1 MPFLPSLCFYDRMS
15 ASAHAPDLPAEIRRT
30 LLLAGPLIVG
40 QVTSYAMTFV
50 DTVMAGRL
58 GALDLGAVAVGSSIW
73 AAGMVFVVGLM
84 MAVSAAVSQLDGAG
98 RRRQAGELTRQALW
112 LALVVSLVLF
122 FLMRRG
128 DWVMSVIGVEPG
140 VADLANRYLLAISW
154 GMPALA
160 GMFVLRFFS
169 EGTGHTRP
177 TMYIGVMGIL
187 FNVPL
192 NYVLMFGKLGFPA
205 LGAEGCGWASAVVLW
220 LQLVM
225 MAAWILW
232 RPRYRPFEVFTKFS
246 GPDRREILA
255 LLKLGLPIGVMV
267 FLEASLFIASALAI
281 GTLGTLPV
289 AAHQVAI
296 NYSGLIFMVPLGLSG
311 AITVRVGNA
320 VGRHDRVGARRA
332 GVVGML
338 MALAFGAASSII
350 IVLFPEAIARV
361 YTPDPEVVAMAAS
374 LLFFAAVFQL
384 ADCLQVSAAGALRG
398 LKDTRVPMLYC
409 VLAYWLVGMTLGWW
423 LTFRQG
429 WGPAG
434 MWCGIIAG
442 LTVAAFLLGGR
453 FMRITASWQEIEE
466 LSSS

>member
-1 MPFLPSLCFYDRMS
+1 MT
-15 ASAHAPDLPAEIRRT
+15 ASAHAPNLPAEIRRT

-40 QVTSYAMTFV
+40 QVTSYGMSFV

-58 GALDLGAVAVGSSIW
+58 GALDLAAVAVGSSVW
-73 AAGMVFVVGLM
+73 SAGMVFVVGLM
-84 MAVSAAVSQLDGAG
+84 MAVSAAVSQLEGAG

-112 LALVVSLVLF
+112 LALMVSAVLF
-122 FLMRRG
+122 VLMRRG
-128 DWVMSVIGVEPG
+128 EWVMSFIGVEPA

-154 GMPALA
+154 GVPALA

-169 EGTGHTRP
+169 EGIGYTRP
-177 TMYIGVMGIL
+177 TMYIGVVGIL
-187 FNVPL
+187 INVPL
-192 NYVLMFGKLGFPA
+192 NYVLMFGKLGFPQ
-205 LGAEGCGWASAVVLW
+205 LGAEGCGWATAIVLW
-220 LQLVM
+220 LQLGM
-225 MAAWILW
+225 IAAWILW
-232 RPRYRPFEVFTKFS
+232 RPRYRPFEVFSRFD

-255 LLKLGLPIGVMV
+255 LAKLGLPIGLMV
-267 FLEASLFIASALAI
+267 FLEVSLFVAAALAI
-281 GTLGTLPV
+281 GTLGTIPV

-320 VGRHDRVGARRA
+320 VGRKDRAGARRA
-332 GVVGML
+332 GVVGMM
-338 MALAFGAASSII
+338 MALAFGALSSLV
-350 IVLFPEAIARV
+350 IVLFPETIVRLYTSDPAVIAL
-361 YTPDPEVVAMAAS
+361 ASS

-398 LKDTRVPMLYC
+398 LKDTRVPMFYSI
-409 VLAYWLVGMTLGWW
+409 LAYWLVGMSLGWW
-423 LTFRQG
+423 LTFRLD

-453 FMRITASWQEIEE
+453 FMRITASWNEIRQVAQ
-466 LSSS
+466 